1 MSTITEGPTRGS
13 GSGTE
18 SKGNLRDKLLVETRR
33 NQIIQAANEMFTR
46 KGFHQTTIKDICEA
60 SGLGPG
66 TLYNYIH
73 KKEDI
78 LYLVYDK
85 LTTMLNKP
93 ARDLI
98 EGHEIEPLD
107 QLKEFL
113 RETIDIVWDNQ
124 ELILLMYRE
133 TAALDK
139 ESLYT
144 VLKKESKYVRYVE
157 EILARARKKGVIQNT
172 NTGIAANI
180 IAYLLAFI
188 ALRRWNLKN
197 RFNEQEIKSGLVDF
211 IMRALCITDARKKR
225 R

>member
-1 MSTITEGPTRGS
+1 MKTEKKGLEKREV
-13 GSGTE
+13 GT
-18 SKGNLRDKLLVETRR
+18 SVRDKLLVETRR

-60 SGLGPG
+60 PGLGPG

-107 QLKEFL
+107 QLKDFL

-124 ELILLMYRE
+124 ELILLMDRE

-157 EILARARKKGVIQNT
+157 EILARAKETGAIQNT
-172 NTGIAANI
+172 NTEIAANI

-211 IMRALCITDARKKR
+211 IMRALCITDARKKSR
-225 R
+225 